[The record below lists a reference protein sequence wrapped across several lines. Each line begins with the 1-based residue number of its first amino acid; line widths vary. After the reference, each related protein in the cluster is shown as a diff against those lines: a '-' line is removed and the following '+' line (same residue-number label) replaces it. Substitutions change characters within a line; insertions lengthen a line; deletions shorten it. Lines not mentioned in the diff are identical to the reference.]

1 MQSDQIKTKKPKS
14 FRKISR
20 QKVFKN
26 ELGLVDDTHAGV
38 GSADGQAG
46 REDVPDVRL
55 GVVHLD
61 GLQVAE
67 K

>member
-1 MQSDQIKTKKPKS
+1 MKSEQVKTKNSKS

-20 QKVFKN
+20 QKVSKN
-26 ELGLVDDTHAGV
+26 ELGLVDDTDAGV

-46 REDVPDVRL
+46 REDAPDVRL